1 MLIAVALAVFV
12 TQNTRGVEI
21 SVRWVTTNTLLALA
35 LLIGAIGAILLTLV
49 LSTARGTRLRSQA
62 RGRRW

>member
-21 SVRWVTTNTLLALA
+21 SVRWVTTNILLALA
-35 LLIGAIGAILLTLV
+35 LLIGAILLTLV

-62 RGRRW
+62 RGRRG